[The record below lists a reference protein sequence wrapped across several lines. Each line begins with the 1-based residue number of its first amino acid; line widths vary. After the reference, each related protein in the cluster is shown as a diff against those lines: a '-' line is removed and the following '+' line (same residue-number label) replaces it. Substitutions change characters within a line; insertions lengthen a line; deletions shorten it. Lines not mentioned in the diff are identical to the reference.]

1 MLNFNRKVCS
11 LNSCQSIVLE
21 WQYKLWGE
29 RESDHQPSSY
39 RTPTEP
45 LRFTSVWVNVRYPFV
60 LKSFVKTNSSQVNVT
75 IVLIQKNW
83 TNAVYL
89 KDLFKIY
96 RWINSDVKHLSALSS
111 DFFRKIKPGNAT
123 CSSWTW
129 GSRNVDIVKQY

>member
-1 MLNFNRKVCS
+1 MPKYSTWMTVQTVGRAGIRPPTFQLQDAHS
-11 LNSCQSIVLE
+11 
-21 WQYKLWGE
+21 
-29 RESDHQPSSY
+29 
-39 RTPTEP
+39 TTEP